1 MQNVNSG
8 ITGSSLAGSAILL
21 EIGAEYGVI
30 DFLQKCL
37 IVDAAAAARSCGIDE
52 SVISAYLDSLSK
64 AGIIED
70 LGTKAPATY
79 KVGSHFDDLIN
90 DVGYIA
96 WALRACAPLI
106 NNAKEFA
113 KNNEEAQAKYPRSGG
128 LVARTSKWMGE
139 QSFYPK
145 PENTIVAMAPKKI
158 VDLGSGSGGF
168 LIRMLRKIP
177 GSTGVGIDLSASAT
191 EQAVHAA
198 SEAGMSDRLQFV
210 TAPIQVLVE
219 DASLIKDADVI
230 HAGFVMH
237 DLLPA
242 EEQTLEALLRAC
254 CVYSTKGT
262 MIIVDAIPVASSN
275 WEKPFAAAFN
285 HLHNHF
291 MSRRLLSEEEWT
303 EKLLRAGFTNV
314 LIEVLD
320 HPGGRM
326 LIASK

>member
-1 MQNVNSG
+1 MQNVDRG

-21 EIGAEYGVI
+21 EIGAEYGI
-30 DFLQKCL
+30 IETLQNSPVL
-37 IVDAAAAARSCGIDE
+37 DAATVSRSSGIKE
-52 SVISAYLDSLSK
+52 PVIAAYLDSLSK
-64 AGIIED
+64 AGIIEELD
-70 LGTKAPATY
+70 KKPTATY
-79 KVGSHFDDLIN
+79 RTSNHFDELIN
-90 DVGYIA
+90 EVGYLS

-106 NNAKEFA
+106 NNAKEFSE
-113 KNNEEAQAKYPRSGG
+113 NNEEAQLKYPRSGG

-139 QSFYPK
+139 KSFYPQ
-145 PENTIVAMAPKKI
+145 PENAIVAMAPKKI

-177 GSTGVGIDLSASAT
+177 GSTGIGIDLSPSAT

-210 TAPIQVLVE
+210 TAPIQILVT
-219 DASLIKDADVI
+219 DPSLIRDADII

-242 EEQTLEALLRAC
+242 EEETLDALLRAC
-254 CVYSTKGT
+254 CANAIKGT
-262 MIIVDAIPVASSN
+262 LIIVDAIPVAQSN

-291 MSRRLLSEEEWT
+291 SEKEWT
-303 EKLLRAGFTNV
+303 EKLTRAGFSNV
-314 LIEVLD
+314 RIEILD

-326 LIASK
+326 LMASR

>member
-1 MQNVNSG
+1 MQNVDRG

-21 EIGAEYGVI
+21 EIGAEYGI
-30 DFLQKCL
+30 IEILQNSPV
-37 IVDAAAAARSCGIDE
+37 VDAATASVSCGIKE

-64 AGIIED
+64 AGIIEV
-70 LGTKAPATY
+70 LSTGAPATY
-79 KVGSHFDDLIN
+79 KAGSNFDELIN
-90 DVGYIA
+90 EVGYLS

-106 NNAKEFA
+106 NNAKEFSE
-113 KNNEEAQAKYPRSGG
+113 NNEEAQLKYPRSGG

-139 QSFYPK
+139 KSFYPQ
-145 PENTIVAMAPKKI
+145 PENAIVAMAPKKI

-168 LIRMLRKIP
+168 LIRMLKKIP
-177 GSTGVGIDLSASAT
+177 GSKGVGIDLSASAT
-191 EQAVHAA
+191 EQAVRAA

-219 DASLIKDADVI
+219 DASLIRDADII

-242 EEQTLEALLRAC
+242 EEETLDALLRAC
-254 CVYSTKGT
+254 CAHAIKGT
-262 MIIVDAIPVASSN
+262 LIIVDAIPVAPSN

-291 MSRRLLSEEEWT
+291 MSRKLLSEEEWT
-303 EKLLRAGFTNV
+303 EKLFRAGFANV
-314 LIEVLD
+314 RVEILD

-326 LIASK
+326 LMASK